1 MVLVDIVVFVFVLGL
16 LVFVHELG
24 HFVAAK
30 SCGIYCARFS
40 LGMPPRVWGFQWG
53 DTDYCIG
60 ALPIGGYVKMAGQE
74 DKPLSDEERQQ
85 EYGDVPPDRWFNNK
99 TVWQRVIVIVAGPLM
114 NLALGFVLYGIVA
127 AMGGLVPESKID
139 NRIGYIE
146 PGSPAQTAPLHRMTE
161 GGGMDFAR
169 PPDAV
174 GWKTGDRI
182 LSVGGKP
189 VDNILDVAMRAILG
203 GENMTEVVL
212 ERADAT
218 GGSTRYLSPVQPRI
232 LDDSKHPRFGVQ
244 PFSTALVK
252 AVTPG
257 MPAADVIQ
265 PGDVIVRL
273 NGELID
279 SQTFTRTVESLPA
292 GQSVVLEVEREGR
305 RVPATIVPATVGRMK
320 GVRFFPW
327 LDEEME
333 KSQDA
338 PLTVLGTTPDMKEKT
353 DLRAGDVVVAIDG
366 QPATPVLLRGYEKD
380 RPGQTVTLT
389 IKRPDVWFGLLRKG
403 ETKQV
408 VVAIDEV
415 RAVGMEW
422 DTKMTYQRVPP
433 AQVVPEAFARGIRAL
448 SVTMETLIGLTTGN
462 VTPKEL
468 GGPVLIYQATT
479 GAARMGYTWLLE
491 MTAFISVNLCV
502 FNLLPLP
509 VLDGGQLVFLAIEGV
524 RRKPVSLRIQEWVQQ
539 AGLVLIVA
547 LILYVTYNDLVRI
560 VTNRLQQ

>member
-1 MVLVDIVVFVFVLGL
+1 
-16 LVFVHELG
+16 
-24 HFVAAK
+24 
-30 SCGIYCARFS
+30 
-40 LGMPPRVWGFQWG
+40 
-53 DTDYCIG
+53 
-60 ALPIGGYVKMAGQE
+60 
-74 DKPLSDEERQQ
+74 
-85 EYGDVPPDRWFNNK
+85 
-99 TVWQRVIVIVAGPLM
+99 
-114 NLALGFVLYGIVA
+114 
-127 AMGGLVPESKID
+127 
-139 NRIGYIE
+139 
-146 PGSPAQTAPLHRMTE
+146 
-161 GGGMDFAR
+161 
-169 PPDAV
+169 
-174 GWKTGDRI
+174 
-182 LSVGGKP
+182 
-189 VDNILDVAMRAILG
+189 
-203 GENMTEVVL
+203 MTEVVL

-218 GGSTRYLSPVQPRI
+218 GGFTRYLSPVQPRI

-279 SQTFTRTVESLPA
+279 SQTFTRAVESLPA